1 MSNSTGGVFR
11 LDDTPGGDSR
21 RHLKDDTATAWPSV
35 DRAVCSRKGMGDGE
49 AFGILGSS

>member
-11 LDDTPGGDSR
+11 LDDAPGGGSR
-21 RHLKDDTATAWPSV
+21 RDLKDDTATAWSSV

-49 AFGILGSS
+49 AFSVLGSS